1 MLGNLPLFLEHDE
14 LFDNDVVS
22 YTFGD
27 QEALYLRGQWTLHR
41 NEPRISSVWIAN
53 PSPNPSPS
61 PHPNPNQAHRVAT
74 EHMTQA
80 EVAMLYITQALG
92 DIAEIER
99 R

>member
-53 PSPNPSPS
+53 PSPNP
-61 PHPNPNQAHRVAT
+61 NP
-74 EHMTQA
+74 
-80 EVAMLYITQALG
+80 ITLTLTPTPTLT
-92 DIAEIER
+92 R
-99 R
+99 TR